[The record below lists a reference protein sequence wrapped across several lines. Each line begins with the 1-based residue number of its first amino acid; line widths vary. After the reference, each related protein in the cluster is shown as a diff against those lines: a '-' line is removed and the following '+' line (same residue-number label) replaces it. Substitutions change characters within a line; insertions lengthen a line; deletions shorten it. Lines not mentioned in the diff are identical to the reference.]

1 MKTAMLT
8 GLIGLA
14 VAVCDVRAQDG
25 VEPSNLA
32 VAFTDQESSRARGG
46 DPGLG
51 GGKGAWH
58 GTVRLFFGAKA
69 LDEGDWEPVE
79 DQSEFAILTNFG
91 AEDWDVHVAL
101 DLRFAASDK
110 EDVLGLEVQSSSWE
124 LNVGVRKVF
133 DTKSI
138 VKPFIGGGL
147 AFGGATMD
155 IEIDDES
162 DAGIGIWLDAGIDF
176 SLGGPVSL
184 GLEFAYSTIPIDI
197 AGVDT
202 DAGGFRFGL
211 TVGFSW

>member
-14 VAVCDVRAQDG
+14 VAVCDVRAQD
-25 VEPSNLA
+25 VIEPLNLA
-32 VAFTDQESSRARGG
+32 GAFTDQESSRVRGG
-46 DPGLG
+46 DPGLDG
-51 GGKGAWH
+51 KKGAWH

-101 DLRFAASDK
+101 DFRFAASDE
-110 EDVLGLEVQSSSWE
+110 EDVLGLKVVSSSWE

-138 VKPFIGGGL
+138 VMPFIGGGL
-147 AFGGATMD
+147 AFGGAMMD

-162 DAGIGIWLDAGIDF
+162 DTGIGIWLDVGIDF

-202 DAGGFRFGL
+202 DAGGFRLGL
-211 TVGFSW
+211 TVGVSW